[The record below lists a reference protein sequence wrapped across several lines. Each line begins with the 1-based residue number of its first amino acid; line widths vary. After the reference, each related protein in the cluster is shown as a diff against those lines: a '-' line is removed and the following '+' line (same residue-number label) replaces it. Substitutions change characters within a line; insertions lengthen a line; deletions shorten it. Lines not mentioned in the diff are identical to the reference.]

1 MIRVSTIEDMIQ
13 GTNTKLTVVENYG
26 DRKCYLLEVTDSL
39 HLVISEDDD
48 KIRITE
54 YKPGVPDLVAE
65 FELHEQSSVINS
77 LSAYFMILRE
87 KVWYFPSF
95 AIKYIGYSDILS
107 EFMTIVSEHESKMD
121 SFSHRYGYA
130 KEDEEEFTKAQEN
143 ADYILKE
150 AGVFE

>member
-13 GTNTKLTVVENYG
+13 GTNTKLTIVENYG

-39 HLVISEDDD
+39 HLVISSDGY
-48 KIRITE
+48 KIKVTE
-54 YKPGVPDLVAE
+54 YRPGLPDLRAEYEMHEQGNVAE
-65 FELHEQSSVINS
+65 S
-77 LSAYFMILRE
+77 LRAYFMIIRE
-87 KVWYFPSF
+87 KERYSLSDVL
-95 AIKYIGYSDILS
+95 YIGYSDILR
-107 EFMTIVSEHESKMD
+107 EFMTVVPEHESKMD